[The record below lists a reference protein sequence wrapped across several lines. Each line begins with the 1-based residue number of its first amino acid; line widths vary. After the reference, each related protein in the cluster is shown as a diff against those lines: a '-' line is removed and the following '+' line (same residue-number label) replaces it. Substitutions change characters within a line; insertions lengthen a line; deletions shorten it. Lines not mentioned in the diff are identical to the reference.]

1 MKIPQYAE
9 IFVVSFGCT
18 CRQNNSG
25 AEFNFG
31 ILLKVTQPI

>member
-9 IFVVSFGCT
+9 IFVVSFGCS
-18 CRQNNSG
+18 QNNSG

-31 ILLKVTQPI
+31 ILLKVTEPI